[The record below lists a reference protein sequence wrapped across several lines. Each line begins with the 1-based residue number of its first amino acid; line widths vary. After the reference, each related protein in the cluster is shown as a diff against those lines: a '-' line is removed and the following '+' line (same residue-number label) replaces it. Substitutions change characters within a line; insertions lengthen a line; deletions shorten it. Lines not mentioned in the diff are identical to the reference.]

1 MTTTFDLL
9 SSLAANLRRVAGE
22 IRDELKRLNSIGLDP
37 AEIDRDRVARAA
49 LVRKRLTD
57 RYNKHSVCC

>member
-1 MTTTFDLL
+1 MTTTFDRLN
-9 SSLAANLRRVAGE
+9 SLAANLRRVAAE
-22 IRDELKRLNSIGLDP
+22 IRDELKRLNTIGLD
-37 AEIDRDRVARAA
+37 ATEMDRDRAARAA